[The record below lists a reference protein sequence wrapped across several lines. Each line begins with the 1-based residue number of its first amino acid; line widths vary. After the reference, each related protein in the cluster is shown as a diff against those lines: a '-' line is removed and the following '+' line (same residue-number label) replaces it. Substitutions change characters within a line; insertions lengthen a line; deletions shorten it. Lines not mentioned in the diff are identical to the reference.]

1 MTLIGVFDF
10 IWANSPPDFVAA
22 EILRFRDMLEAEGVP
37 AWLAPYHYAYTDRGK
52 LDPDNWMIV
61 EMNQRV
67 RRETP
72 AADWLVG
79 FDKKMRWPE
88 HYIDA
93 IHINAA
99 GQQIKADLAFKK
111 MKKQKLLG
119 RCE

>member
-1 MTLIGVFDF
+1 
-10 IWANSPPDFVAA
+10 
-22 EILRFRDMLEAEGVP
+22 
-37 AWLAPYHYAYTDRGK
+37 
-52 LDPDNWMIV
+52 MIV

-72 AADWLVG
+72 SADWLVG

-93 IHINAA
+93 IHINGA
-99 GQQIKADLAFKK
+99 GQQIKADLVFKK
-111 MKKQKLLG
+111 MQKQKLLG